1 MSGAMLQKVESPALT
16 EAIRLVHQGDGEAFS
31 LIYRSYSELVRRVC
45 LRMLRDSAEAEDA
58 AQDVFL
64 RVFLKINTFRGESA
78 FSSWLY
84 RLTTNVVLMRFRKK
98 KHNWALPT
106 EYTSDDAEP
115 GSEIGA
121 PDVRLTGMLG
131 WIDIE
136 AAVDSLPRGN
146 KAAFILHD
154 VYGYDHKE
162 IAELLG
168 YSVGN
173 SKSQVHR
180 ARRRLRKLLG
190 DAHQRGHQVFNN
202 LLDQR
207 QKCSSG
213 GENLLRPKNIG
224 SLVSATNCAAA
235 ITKIAEPL
243 NRNAA
248 ARP

>member
-1 MSGAMLQKVESPALT
+1 MLQKVENPALT
-16 EAIRLVHQGDGEAFS
+16 EAIRLLHQGDGEAFS

-115 GSEIGA
+115 NSEIGA

-162 IAELLG
+162 IAELFG

-190 DAHQRGHQVFNN
+190 DARQRGHRV
-202 LLDQR
+202 LLDQP
-207 QKCSSG
+207 QKCCSRS
-213 GENLLRPKNIG
+213 ENLLRAKSIG
-224 SLVSATNCAAA
+224 RLVSATNGAVA